1 MPVNITGKLPAV
13 KALEKENIFVMT
25 QERAIS
31 QDIRPLK
38 VVILNLMPVKEIT
51 ENQLLRLISNT
62 PLQVDVVLLRT
73 ESYEG
78 KHTPKAHLKQFYKT
92 FSQIKDQ
99 RFDGLVITGAPV
111 ETMDFS
117 NVLYWDELT
126 EIIKW
131 ADTNVFSTLYICW
144 AAQAGLYYHYG
155 IPKHSLPHKISGIFE
170 HTLCSK
176 LNPIVRGFD
185 DQFLAPHSRF
195 TEVRREDIQKHPS
208 LEILSE
214 SEEAGV
220 YIIATKNLRHI
231 YVTGHSEYDADTL
244 HKEYIRDKEKGLN
257 IDIPKHYYINDEVG
271 KIPPMTW
278 RSHSML
284 LFNNWLN
291 YAVYQETP
299 YDLSQLPQSEHKK

>member
-1 MPVNITGKLPAV
+1 MPVNVTGELPAV
-13 KALEKENIFVMT
+13 KALQKENIFVMT
-25 QERAIS
+25 QERATS

-38 VVILNLMPVKEIT
+38 VIILNLMPVKEVT
-51 ENQLLRLISNT
+51 ENQLLRLISNS

-73 ESYEG
+73 ESYDS
-78 KHTPKAHLKQFYKT
+78 KHTAMSHLEQFYKT
-92 FSQIKDQ
+92 FSQIKDEK
-99 RFDGLVITGAPV
+99 FDGLVITGAPV

-117 NVLYWDELT
+117 NVTYWDELT

-155 IPKHSLPHKISGIFE
+155 IPKYPLPKKISGVFK
-170 HTLCSK
+170 HTLNSK

-185 DQFLAPHSRF
+185 DIFLAPHSRN
-195 TEVRREDIQKHPS
+195 TEVRREDILKHPS

-214 SEEAGV
+214 SDEAGV
-220 YIIATKNLRHI
+220 YIVASKNLRHI

-244 HKEYIRDKEKGLN
+244 HNEYMRDIGKGLN

-299 YDLSQLPQSEHKK
+299 YDLSKLPRNE

>member
-13 KALEKENIFVMT
+13 KALQRENIFVMPK
-25 QERAIS
+25 ERAVS

-38 VVILNLMPVKEIT
+38 VIILNLMPVKEVT
-51 ENQLLRLISNT
+51 ENQLLRLISNS

-73 ESYEG
+73 ESY
-78 KHTPKAHLKQFYKT
+78 KQFYKT
-92 FSQIKDQ
+92 FSQIKDEK
-99 RFDGLVITGAPV
+99 FDGLVITGAPV
-111 ETMDFS
+111 ENMDFS

-126 EIIKW
+126 DIIKW

-144 AAQAGLYYHYG
+144 AAQAGLFYHYG
-155 IPKHSLPHKISGIFE
+155 IEKHQLAEKISGIFR

-176 LNPIVRGFD
+176 TNPIVRGFD
-185 DQFLAPHSRF
+185 DSFLAPHSRN
-195 TEVRREDIQKHPS
+195 TEVKKEDILKHPS
-208 LEILSE
+208 LEILAE
-214 SEEAGV
+214 SDEAGV
-220 YIIATKNLRHI
+220 YLVASKNLRHI

-244 HKEYIRDKEKGLN
+244 HNEYLRDIGKGLK
-257 IDIPKHYYINDEVG
+257 IDKPKHYYINDEIG
-271 KIPPMTW
+271 KLPLMTW

-299 YDLSQLPQSEHKK
+299 FDLSKMPKHE

>member
-1 MPVNITGKLPAV
+1 MPVNVTGELPAV
-13 KALEKENIFVMT
+13 KALQKENIFVMT
-25 QERAIS
+25 QERATS

-38 VVILNLMPVKEIT
+38 VIILNLMPVKEVT
-51 ENQLLRLISNT
+51 ENQLLRLISNS

-73 ESYEG
+73 ESYDS
-78 KHTPKAHLKQFYKT
+78 KHTAMSHLEQFYKT
-92 FSQIKDQ
+92 FSQIKDEK
-99 RFDGLVITGAPV
+99 FDGLVITGAPV

-117 NVLYWDELT
+117 NVMYWDELT

-155 IPKHSLPHKISGIFE
+155 IPKYPLPKKISGVFK
-170 HTLCSK
+170 HTLNSK

-185 DQFLAPHSRF
+185 DIFLAPHSRN
-195 TEVRREDIQKHPS
+195 TEVRREDILKHPS

-214 SEEAGV
+214 SDEAGV
-220 YIIATKNLRHI
+220 YIVASKNLRHI

-244 HKEYIRDKEKGLN
+244 HNEYMRDIGKGLN

-299 YDLSQLPQSEHKK
+299 YDLSKLPRNE

>member
-25 QERAIS
+25 QERATS
-31 QDIRPLK
+31 QDIRPLRL
-38 VVILNLMPVKEIT
+38 VILNLMPIKEIT

-62 PLQVDVVLLRT
+62 PLQVEVVLLRT

-78 KHTPKAHLKQFYKT
+78 KHTSKAHLKQFYKT

-131 ADTNVFSTLYICW
+131 ADTNVYSTLYICW

-155 IPKHSLPHKISGIFE
+155 IPKYRLPKKISGIFE

-185 DQFLAPHSRF
+185 DIFVAPHSRF
-195 TEVRREDIQKHPS
+195 TEVRREDIEKHPS

-214 SEEAGV
+214 SKEAGV
-220 YIIATKNLRHI
+220 YLIATKNLRHI

-244 HKEYIRDKEKGLN
+244 HKEYLRDKAKGLD

-278 RSHSML
+278 RSQSML

-299 YDLSQLPQSEHKK
+299 YDLSQLPRSEHKK